1 MMNYPTT
8 EEINNA
14 WEVLNKVG
22 RLEVTF
28 NVALEKGALDNAI
41 NLIRGMGNFN
51 NKDNMKIAKDFLKF
65 FNQLPVN
72 DYGDRSIHKDV
83 PAFGRVILRGDD
95 TIMLI
100 ANGKWCSCD
109 WNEVEKLVKK
119 YGKKWCADE
128 MTIRHEELEWGFEEH
143 VIRFWWD

>member
-51 NKDNMKIAKDFLKF
+51 NKDNMKIAKDF
-65 FNQLPVN
+65 
-72 DYGDRSIHKDV
+72 
-83 PAFGRVILRGDD
+83 
-95 TIMLI
+95 TI
-100 ANGKWCSCD
+100 S
-109 WNEVEKLVKK
+109 
-119 YGKKWCADE
+119 
-128 MTIRHEELEWGFEEH
+128 
-143 VIRFWWD
+143 